1 MTRTVF
7 AYTDSEAF
15 GGAEQALA
23 ILLNGLAGSG
33 WRPTLLHSGAPG
45 LDPLL
50 AAVAPAGVTDRIVAR
65 MPEGLG
71 GAARAG
77 GLIRLLRAERPDV
90 FHAHLTWPFACKWAL
105 AAAAVARVPAVLGT
119 AQLYVDVPMGLSR
132 RVQLNVLGR
141 GVDRIIAVS
150 EWTRESF
157 AALGWPARRI
167 VVIPNAVA
175 VETFAG
181 PADPQVRRSLDD
193 GSGRPIALVP
203 ARLELQ
209 KGHRYLLEAAR
220 LLPGV
225 RFACVGEGELRDELT
240 TEAVRLGVAD
250 RVDFLGF
257 RRDMGALLRAC
268 DLVVLPS
275 LQEGLPLALIEAM
288 AAGRAVVATDI
299 GGTRELVL
307 GGETGI
313 LVRPEDPE
321 ALARAIED
329 VLGDPGLMERLASAG
344 QRRAFDHFSAG
355 AMVEAVAREYER
367 VLTES

>member
-23 ILLNGLAGSG
+23 ILLTGLAGSG

-50 AAVAPAGVTDRIVAR
+50 KAVAPAGVTDRVVAR

-77 GLIRLLRAERPDV
+77 GLVRLLHAERPDV

-157 AALGWPARRI
+157 AALGWPARSI

-181 PADPQVRRSLDD
+181 PADPEVRRSLED

-225 RFACVGEGELRDELT
+225 RFACVGEGELRDGLAA
-240 TEAVRLGVAD
+240 EAVRLGVAD
-250 RVDFLGF
+250 RIDFLGF

-268 DLVVLPS
+268 DLVGGRRHRHRRHAGARARRGDGHPRPS
-275 LQEGLPLALIEAM
+275 RGSGGAGPGDRGRPRRPRADGAPGLGGAEEGLRPLQRGCN
-288 AAGRAVVATDI
+288 GR
-299 GGTRELVL
+299 RRRPR
-307 GGETGI
+307 
-313 LVRPEDPE
+313 VRPG
-321 ALARAIED
+321 AR
-329 VLGDPGLMERLASAG
+329 GRLITVG
-344 QRRAFDHFSAG
+344 
-355 AMVEAVAREYER
+355 
-367 VLTES
+367 